1 LGLFDFHDHSIQKS
15 SSSDNETNERVISL
29 CLNRFKKCRIDPSS
43 HTYILDIEQ
52 EDSKNIETDHIFFH
66 LYYSVCFKF
75 NATNNFDVE
84 QYLSNIHNETINYC
98 R

>member
-52 EDSKNIETDHIFFH
+52 EDSKTIETDHIFFICIIQFV
-66 LYYSVCFKF
+66 LNLTQRIILMS
-75 NATNNFDVE
+75 NNIY
-84 QYLSNIHNETINYC
+84 QIYTMKQ
-98 R
+98 